1 MIKIRHK
8 ETGAEVSLP
17 DGRLS
22 MGWWQSD
29 VKTVSYPASA
39 WEEVKDEGK

>member
-1 MIKIRHK
+1 MIKIRNK
-8 ETGAEVSLP
+8 ETGAEVSLL

-29 VKTVSYPASA
+29 SKMVSYPASA
-39 WEEVKDEGK
+39 WEEVKGEDE

>member
-29 VKTVSYPASA
+29 AKMVSYPASE
-39 WEEVKDEGK
+39 WDEVKDEER